1 MSICTMKELVF
12 VICLYCLPELVVLYK
27 ILQTLIVEETH
38 IHYPCPTAEASY
50 TVLFELLNAFLHRIS
65 RDTRSDYSDQ

>member
-27 ILQTLIVEETH
+27 ILQTLIVEEHTLSISDCWGL
-38 IHYPCPTAEASY
+38 IHSFVW
-50 TVLFELLNAFLHRIS
+50 TVECIS
-65 RDTRSDYSDQ
+65 AQDL